1 MKVKGRAGKGIA
13 KDFVNFCRH
22 CHLQFEFETPTCWKC
37 SRQTM
42 TLEQRQ
48 QQLKVMVEDYKYNK
62 EQRAQKRH
70 KWDMFQKSEAAL
82 WKKSSINYNKKW
94 DYFVEESQEE
104 LDKDPIL
111 PKNDPNFMAME
122 ADIEERKKRRMK
134 DN

>member
-1 MKVKGRAGKGIA
+1 
-13 KDFVNFCRH
+13 
-22 CHLQFEFETPTCWKC
+22 
-37 SRQTM
+37 
-42 TLEQRQ
+42 
-48 QQLKVMVEDYKYNK
+48 MVEDYKYSK

-94 DYFVEESQEE
+94 DYFVEESEEE

-122 ADIEERKKRRMK
+122 ADLEERKKRRMK